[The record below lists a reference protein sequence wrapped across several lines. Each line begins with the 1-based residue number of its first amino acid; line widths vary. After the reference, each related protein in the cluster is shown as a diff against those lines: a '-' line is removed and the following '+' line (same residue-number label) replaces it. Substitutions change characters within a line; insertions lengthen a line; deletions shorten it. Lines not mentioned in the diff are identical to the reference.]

1 MHYQIHNMVI
11 RSENAAKPAAD
22 AAAPLVRWLLQRENS
37 PSALD
42 YGCGKLRYTHHV
54 AVQSKHIGI
63 CDSSVQLTREQ
74 VIHGVRTSVHAFA
87 RDRWPRCRIH
97 VLEEFLRRRHCKYHF
112 VLCANVLSAIPS
124 RHVLARSLRAIR
136 DVLTAKGQVLFVNQ
150 HTNSYFTLIRHKE
163 SSRPFLDGWISEA
176 RGHFSYYG
184 ILNKD
189 RVIELA
195 TIHGFR
201 VIEAWIDG
209 QSNYVLAEA
218 L

>member
-1 MHYQIHNMVI
+1 
-11 RSENAAKPAAD
+11 
-22 AAAPLVRWLLQRENS
+22 
-37 PSALD
+37 
-42 YGCGKLRYTHHV
+42 
-54 AVQSKHIGI
+54 
-63 CDSSVQLTREQ
+63 
-74 VIHGVRTSVHAFA
+74 
-87 RDRWPRCRIH
+87 
-97 VLEEFLRRRHCKYHF
+97 LRRRHCKYHF

-124 RHVLARSLRAIR
+124 RHVRAHSLRAIR

-150 HTNSYFTLIRHKE
+150 HTNSYFTLMRHKE

-195 TIHGFR
+195 TTHGFR